1 MTSTRMTPLRLKRMI
16 RMERR
21 YNHDIPD
28 LYIPGMAHEVQLSE
42 SADRIPNMGDRLE
55 IDAVRLDKSS
65 RNLLETTPACHCF
78 EKNAETER
86 QSLAE
91 YLAESVVT
99 VTGRRWSYGDGHTYC
114 TLDVEVRN

>member
-1 MTSTRMTPLRLKRMI
+1 MTYL
-16 RMERR
+16 
-21 YNHDIPD
+21 Y

-65 RNLLETTPACHCF
+65 RNLLETTP
-78 EKNAETER
+78 
-86 QSLAE
+86 E

>member
-1 MTSTRMTPLRLKRMI
+1 MTYL
-16 RMERR
+16 
-21 YNHDIPD
+21 Y

-42 SADRIPNMGDRLE
+42 SADRIPKMGDR
-55 IDAVRLDKSS
+55 RDKSS

>member
-1 MTSTRMTPLRLKRMI
+1 MTYL
-16 RMERR
+16 
-21 YNHDIPD
+21 Y

-42 SADRIPNMGDRLE
+42 SADRIPNMG
-55 IDAVRLDKSS
+55 VRLDKSS

>member
-1 MTSTRMTPLRLKRMI
+1 M
-16 RMERR
+16 R
-21 YNHDIPD
+21 YSCRNRPTGFPIWGTGSH
-28 LYIPGMAHEVQLSE
+28 
-42 SADRIPNMGDRLE
+42 
-55 IDAVRLDKSS
+55 AVRLDKSS

>member
-1 MTSTRMTPLRLKRMI
+1 MTYL
-16 RMERR
+16 
-21 YNHDIPD
+21 Y

-55 IDAVRLDKSS
+55 IDAVR
-65 RNLLETTPACHCF
+65 LETTPACHCF

>member
-1 MTSTRMTPLRLKRMI
+1 MTYL
-16 RMERR
+16 
-21 YNHDIPD
+21 Y

-99 VTGRRWSYGDGHTYC
+99 VTGRRYRSTVCHQRIGSSCRERQNSYLDGERHG
-114 TLDVEVRN
+114 R

>member
-1 MTSTRMTPLRLKRMI
+1 MRYSCRNRPTGFPIWGTGSKLTR
-16 RMERR
+16 
-21 YNHDIPD
+21 Y
-28 LYIPGMAHEVQLSE
+28 G
-42 SADRIPNMGDRLE
+42 
-55 IDAVRLDKSS
+55 DKSS

>member
-1 MTSTRMTPLRLKRMI
+1 MTYL
-16 RMERR
+16 
-21 YNHDIPD
+21 Y

-42 SADRIPNMGDRLE
+42 SADRIPDMGDRLE
-55 IDAVRLDKSS
+55 IDAARLDKSS
-65 RNLLETTPACHCF
+65 RNLL
-78 EKNAETER
+78 ETER

>member
-1 MTSTRMTPLRLKRMI
+1 MTYL
-16 RMERR
+16 
-21 YNHDIPD
+21 D

-42 SADRIPNMGDRLE
+42 SADRIPDMGDRLE
-55 IDAVRLDKSS
+55 IDAARLDKSS

-78 EKNAETER
+78 ERNAETER

-99 VTGRRWSYGDGHTYC
+99 VTGRRWSYGDRHTYC